1 MFELKNWIP
10 SRPVAFAIILCTA
23 MFLGDLLSGGLRNPV
38 AIVFYSFLPSVLW
51 MMANE
56 QRRDREAICDLR
68 KRLDRLQ

>member
-1 MFELKNWIP
+1 
-10 SRPVAFAIILCTA
+10 